1 MRPVGQLP
9 GAKGDASMR
18 EGRSTCKREKCRYG
32 ANTCVRTATPLGLT
46 DGFHTSLSEA

>member
-18 EGRSTCKREKCRYG
+18 DGRRSCKREKCRYG
-32 ANTCVRTATPLGLT
+32 ANT
-46 DGFHTSLSEA
+46 

>member
-18 EGRSTCKREKCRYG
+18 DGRRSCKREKCRYG
-32 ANTCVRTATPLGLT
+32 AITCVRLDVPWG
-46 DGFHTSLSEA
+46 